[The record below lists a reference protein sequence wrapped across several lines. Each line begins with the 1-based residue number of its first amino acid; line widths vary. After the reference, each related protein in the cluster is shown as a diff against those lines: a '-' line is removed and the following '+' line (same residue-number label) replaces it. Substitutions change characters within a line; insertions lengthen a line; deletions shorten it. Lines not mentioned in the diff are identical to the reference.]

1 MGYPYQGQNKD
12 ELSLKVGQVVT
23 ILSKDVEDAGWWKG
37 ELNGAV
43 GVFPENFVKEI
54 IRKKPERP
62 PQPVGMT
69 KMKQEDD
76 LEKSKKLSRTVSV
89 EEKYDLGSLRKEL
102 EESTVSK
109 GEPQEKSQSK
119 ANPPAINISS
129 ASKYEKDNLT
139 DFEAMNSQSKLS
151 HTTAGRAK
159 PPKRRPPSQH
169 FLKENIP
176 DEIIIEAEED
186 EVKDEPEDKKKMGH
200 GLQIK
205 MLDISQVK
213 LRDASKPFKSS
224 TGIRTSSPKTDEKPV
239 WLAELTKK
247 QGTRNSSDATE
258 DSKNN
263 NTPSEEKTETAVSSK
278 YSTSTK
284 QYQDND
290 NLGWNR
296 NILTSTNSQ
305 DSNRDLSEA
314 KHLRSVIDQMKEE
327 MQKDIDQLKKEIEE
341 EKKAR
346 LKLEKEV
353 QILKEKFAP

>member
-76 LEKSKKLSRTVSV
+76 LEKSKKLNRTVSV
-89 EEKYDLGSLRKEL
+89 EVKYDLGSLRKEL

-109 GEPQEKSQSK
+109 KEPQDKSQSK
-119 ANPPAINISS
+119 LN
-129 ASKYEKDNLT
+129 
-139 DFEAMNSQSKLS
+139 

-176 DEIIIEAEED
+176 DEI
-186 EVKDEPEDKKKMGH
+186 
-200 GLQIK
+200 
-205 MLDISQVK
+205 
-213 LRDASKPFKSS
+213 
-224 TGIRTSSPKTDEKPV
+224 
-239 WLAELTKK
+239 
-247 QGTRNSSDATE
+247 
-258 DSKNN
+258 
-263 NTPSEEKTETAVSSK
+263 
-278 YSTSTK
+278 
-284 QYQDND
+284 
-290 NLGWNR
+290 
-296 NILTSTNSQ
+296 
-305 DSNRDLSEA
+305 
-314 KHLRSVIDQMKEE
+314 
-327 MQKDIDQLKKEIEE
+327 
-341 EKKAR
+341 
-346 LKLEKEV
+346 
-353 QILKEKFAP
+353 